1 MMEADYSLN
10 SLILFA
16 QAYIACDMMLNVNDR
31 HTLGDC
37 TDQMRPFEG

>member
-1 MMEADYSLN
+1 MMEVDYSLN

-31 HTLGDC
+31 EALGA
-37 TDQMRPFEG
+37 